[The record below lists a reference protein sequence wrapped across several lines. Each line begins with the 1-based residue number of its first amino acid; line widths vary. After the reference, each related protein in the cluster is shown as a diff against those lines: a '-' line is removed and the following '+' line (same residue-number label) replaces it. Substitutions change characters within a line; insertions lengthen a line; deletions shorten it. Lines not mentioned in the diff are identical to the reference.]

1 MEERGD
7 LVPRARPFEPS
18 RSVMK
23 PLHATLVLAP
33 LALLLFPACGG
44 DASEGGGPDAAKAA
58 VQTPAEFSRVDALLV
73 AGNYT
78 EVVKELAPKLTA
90 GKCSTEDS
98 LRLAVAYEAL
108 SEEPKAERVLRA
120 GLEQEPGATALSL
133 QLSGLYRRLGQTGK
147 ALQILVAAREAGGG
161 DEDLALEMAV
171 LKGVLRDL
179 EGAELELQRARKAG
193 APPDDIDFNL
203 AVLATSRGDLVGAE
217 ALLRGIVERG
227 EAPPHVHRELARVRL
242 DLAPEDPERAT
253 EVRDSLNQVA
263 GLEEDWRAWEVYG
276 DCEMVLGDAQAA
288 QLYYTYA
295 LKWGQNPPRIEDKYR
310 LAARQF
316 QEEMRA
322 QGLETEPERVKHTPP
337 PLGANFEEQ
346 NRLAREAR
354 EKAAEEARKK
364 EAEGEGDGE

>member
-1 MEERGD
+1 
-7 LVPRARPFEPS
+7 
-18 RSVMK
+18 MK
-23 PLHATLVLAP
+23 PFHATLVLAP
-33 LALLLFPACGG
+33 LALLLFTACGG
-44 DASEGGGPDAAKAA
+44 DASEGTGPDAANAGA
-58 VQTPAEFSRVDALLV
+58 EAPAESRRVDALLL

-78 EVVKELAPKLTA
+78 EVVKELDPIFAA
-90 GKCSTEDS
+90 GKCGTGDA
-98 LRLAVAYEAL
+98 LRLAIACEAL
-108 SEEPKAERVLRA
+108 SEEPKAVRVLKA

-133 QLSGLYRRLGQTGK
+133 QLAGLYRRLGLTEK
-147 ALQILVAAREAGGG
+147 ALTTLEAAREAGGG
-161 DEDLALEMAV
+161 DADLALELAV

-179 EGAELELQRARKAG
+179 DGAELELQRARKAG
-193 APPDDIDFNL
+193 APPDDVDFNL
-203 AVLATSRGDLVGAE
+203 AVLSTSRGDLVGAE

-227 EAPPHVHRELARVRL
+227 GALPHVHRELARVRL

-253 EVRDSLNQVA
+253 EVRDSLNLVE

-295 LKWGQNPPRIEDKYR
+295 LKWGKNPPRIEDKYR
-310 LAARQF
+310 SAARQF

-322 QGLETEPERVKHTPP
+322 QGLETEPERVKHAPP

-364 EAEGEGDGE
+364 EAEGVGDGE